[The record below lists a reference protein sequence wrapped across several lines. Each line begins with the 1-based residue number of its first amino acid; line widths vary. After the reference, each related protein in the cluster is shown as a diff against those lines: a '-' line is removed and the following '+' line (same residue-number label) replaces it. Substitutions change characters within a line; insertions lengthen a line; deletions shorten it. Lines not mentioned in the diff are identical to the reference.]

1 MKTKQTL
8 WLLVAASFLGSLI
21 TFLVL
26 SGMHGVDNAQTQDV
40 VGVKPAPVQTAG
52 WSDTSRPASFAD
64 LASQVSPAIVNI
76 STKKIVKRP
85 QMQPFGQFGGGPRD
99 PSLDQFFEHFFEG
112 GAGPQQRAPQ
122 QSLGSG
128 FIIDKDGTILTNT
141 HVVEGADEIEVQLA
155 DERKFKAEVVGE
167 DPRSDVAVIKIKAEA
182 DVPFVKLGDSDKM
195 RPGDW
200 VMAIGNPFGLEKTVT
215 VGVVSATGRVVGG
228 GTYGKYIQTDASIN
242 PGNSGGP
249 LFNLQGEV
257 IGINSMIFAN
267 GQGIGFAIPINLANQ
282 LTPQLVKQGKVTR
295 GWLGVAVQDI
305 TPELAQSFG
314 LAKAEG
320 ALIAE
325 VYPESPAAKAG
336 IQRGDV
342 VQSYD
347 GQAVKEPYDLTLA
360 VGSTV
365 PGKDAAIVV
374 LRGGQQKSLTVRVG
388 ENKEGQ
394 SAQATPQQGTSP
406 TSADR
411 LGLVL
416 RNITPEDA
424 PDLDVP
430 ANFRGV
436 VVMRVEPGS
445 VAEAAELAA
454 GDVILEVNGT
464 KVETLATYQNAV
476 KTLKAGGFVR
486 LLVKRG
492 KASIYLGFQLPK

>member
-1 MKTKQTL
+1 MKTKQTI
-8 WLLVAASFLGSLI
+8 WLLVATSFLGSLI

-26 SGMHGVDNAQTQDV
+26 SGMQGVNNGNTQDV
-40 VGVKPAPVQTAG
+40 VATKPAATKPAN
-52 WSDTSRPASFAD
+52 WFDESRPASFAD
-64 LASQVSPAIVNI
+64 LASQVSPAVVNI
-76 STKKIVKRP
+76 STKKIMKRP
-85 QMQPFGQFGGGPRD
+85 QMQPFSPFGGGQRD
-99 PSLDQFFEHFFEG
+99 PFFDHFFDNFFEG
-112 GAGPQQRAPQ
+112 GPQQQAPQ

-141 HVVEGADEIEVQLA
+141 HVVAGADEIEVQLA

-167 DPRSDVAVIKIKAEA
+167 DPRYDVAVIKIKAEA

-267 GQGIGFAIPINLANQ
+267 GQGIGFAIPINMAKQ
-282 LTPQLVKQGKVTR
+282 LTPQLVKQGRVTR
-295 GWLGVAVQDI
+295 GWLGVAIQDI

-314 LAKAEG
+314 LKDGQG
-320 ALIAE
+320 ALIAD
-325 VYPESPAAKAG
+325 VYAGSPAAKAG
-336 IQRGDV
+336 LQRGDV
-342 VQSYD
+342 VTSFD
-347 GQAVKEPYDLTLA
+347 GQVVKEPYDLTLA
-360 VGSTV
+360 VGGTS
-365 PGKDAAIVV
+365 PGKDVAIVV
-374 LRGGQQKSLTVRVG
+374 LRSGQQKTLTIRVG
-388 ENKEGQ
+388 ENKEEQ
-394 SAQATPQQGTSP
+394 NIQAGKASPQAPS
-406 TSADR
+406 SADR
-411 LGLVL
+411 LGIVAQS
-416 RNITPEDA
+416 ITPDDA
-424 PDLDVP
+424 AALDVP
-430 ANFRGV
+430 ANFKGV
-436 VVMRVEPGS
+436 VVARIEPMS
-445 VAEAAELAA
+445 IAETAEIAP

-464 KVETLATYQNAV
+464 KIDSLTAYQTAV
-476 KTLKAGGFVR
+476 KNLKPASYIR